1 MHSKNQ
7 RRHGSPSVS
16 RTPLVPMKPKVSVSH
31 GGVDALPFRVPRD
44 YPHSRFSKAPLAV
57 YPPKGARAKACVS
70 LPVVSLEKMPCF
82 GRADSGHVKVSST
95 STSSSA
101 SSSFTF
107 SSSSSSG
114 FSSLTSSH
122 SPVPSLKSSLGSLTP
137 HKAQEKFL
145 NGRGPPTPRS
155 TTPPSI
161 MDRRPSPSS
170 SPLDRRPTP
179 SPSSQDR
186 RPNTSPSPSSLDK
199 RTSAPPSP
207 LEKKQQNGTKGSKH
221 KRVSGRVFDPN
232 KHCGVL
238 DPETKRPCTRSLT
251 CKTHSLTHRRAV
263 PGRRKDFDVL
273 LAEHKGRA
281 KEKEAQ
287 SHDPTPAVS
296 SNCQNGKTTSTLK
309 LRLVN
314 PQLRRSSGGGA
325 IVSLSSTQVPTAD
338 PIATWQRLVGDVHV
352 SSDEGEADVPDDS
365 EKPICHYS
373 VHHPRPMSCCA
384 FNSRLMGRGHYV
396 FDRRWDKMRLTLH
409 RMVEKHV
416 NSQMWRKVPL
426 AAESLALSTTPSPSD
441 ATSTGSGLH
450 SSPLFPQRAVTPSL
464 DGVTMVSYSTSFSQ
478 NGAGVFCI
486 RDPDPAPVP
495 SFTKQPR
502 AKPNKSQRHTGE
514 GQGVKRRKTIDSG
527 FYRKNDNGYHSPGNA
542 VLSNG
547 TAALSV
553 KSKTSVRVGQG
564 LRFSDRY
571 VSEEAQEP
579 STPNVSVEDHFLSS
593 TSSTPF
599 GAMATDNRKRRRSGS
614 GDKISKFAR
623 TAGLD
628 SIFRKSNTSLLTTVP
643 EATHSPLPQQPKVNH

>member
-1 MHSKNQ
+1 MQ
-7 RRHGSPSVS
+7 
-16 RTPLVPMKPKVSVSH
+16 
-31 GGVDALPFRVPRD
+31 
-44 YPHSRFSKAPLAV
+44 
-57 YPPKGARAKACVS
+57 
-70 LPVVSLEKMPCF
+70 
-82 GRADSGHVKVSST
+82 
-95 STSSSA
+95 
-101 SSSFTF
+101 
-107 SSSSSSG
+107 
-114 FSSLTSSH
+114 
-122 SPVPSLKSSLGSLTP
+122 
-137 HKAQEKFL
+137 
-145 NGRGPPTPRS
+145 
-155 TTPPSI
+155 
-161 MDRRPSPSS
+161 
-170 SPLDRRPTP
+170 
-179 SPSSQDR
+179 
-186 RPNTSPSPSSLDK
+186 
-199 RTSAPPSP
+199 
-207 LEKKQQNGTKGSKH
+207 
-221 KRVSGRVFDPN
+221 
-232 KHCGVL
+232 
-238 DPETKRPCTRSLT
+238 
-251 CKTHSLTHRRAV
+251 
-263 PGRRKDFDVL
+263 
-273 LAEHKGRA
+273 
-281 KEKEAQ
+281 
-287 SHDPTPAVS
+287 
-296 SNCQNGKTTSTLK
+296 
-309 LRLVN
+309 
-314 PQLRRSSGGGA
+314 
-325 IVSLSSTQVPTAD
+325 
-338 PIATWQRLVGDVHV
+338 
-352 SSDEGEADVPDDS
+352 ADVPDDS

-416 NSQMWRKVPL
+416 NSQMWRLLLKLISISGSARFLFYFLTMSCRKVPL

-643 EATHSPLPQQPKVNH
+643 EATHSPLPQQVRQRQVLVALMILLFHYAHPCHYTINYL